1 MKTDLL
7 RWPQGGGWLML
18 IGGGAPHKGETLEVD
33 RAALGITDLERPLA
47 IIPTASGSLEYGVA
61 LLEYFK
67 SLAIAEWRLLEI
79 YSLED
84 AQKKEYADILA
95 EAALIYFS
103 EGNGVLLTETLRDTL
118 ALEAIAGAHKKGATV
133 VGNGGGA
140 TAFGAWVAPTD
151 NPQEAI
157 PGWGWIE
164 GSVIVPHQALTSP
177 GPRLKAMAAMF
188 SNIYGLAIAERTAL
202 ILGPYGEI
210 GTIGKGRVYL
220 RTGEE
225 QVVV

>member
-1 MKTDLL
+1 MKTDILH
-7 RWPQGGGWLML
+7 WPQGGGWLML
-18 IGGGAPHKGETLEVD
+18 IGGGASHKGETLEVD
-33 RAALGITDLERPLA
+33 RAALGITDLDRPLA
-47 IIPTASGSLEYGVA
+47 IIPTASGSPEYGAA

-67 SLAIAEWRLLEI
+67 SLAIADWRLVEI
-79 YSLED
+79 YSRED

-95 EAALIYFS
+95 ESALIYFS
-103 EGNGVLLTETLRDTL
+103 EGSGVLLAETLRDTL
-118 ALEAIAGAHKKGATV
+118 TLKAVAEAHKKGATV
-133 VGNGGGA
+133 VGSGA
-140 TAFGAWVAPTD
+140 GAMAFGTWVAPTD

-157 PGWGWIE
+157 PGWNWIE

-188 SNIYGLAIAERTAL
+188 PNTYGLAIAERTAI